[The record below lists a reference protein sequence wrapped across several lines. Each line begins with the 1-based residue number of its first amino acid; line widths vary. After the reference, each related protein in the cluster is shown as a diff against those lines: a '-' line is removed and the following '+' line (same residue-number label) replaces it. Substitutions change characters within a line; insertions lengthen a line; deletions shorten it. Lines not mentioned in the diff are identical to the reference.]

1 MASRR
6 AALSHIT
13 AATVRDKCSNL
24 ADSKSCSSGK
34 NLGCSSRQHR
44 EAVLGHNGKQTDPL
58 MPFHLQGDRWIA
70 LVAACQLCLSSG
82 HLQLEP
88 CQLLLQSSPLL
99 LPGRLCCNVVLV
111 QPCHKVPPVSQL
123 GLLGKA
129 LLLQVP
135 A

>member
-1 MASRR
+1 M
-6 AALSHIT
+6 LGI
-13 AATVRDKCSNL
+13 L
-24 ADSKSCSSGK
+24 GYSGK
-34 NLGCSSRQHR
+34 RI
-44 EAVLGHNGKQTDPL
+44 EAL
-58 MPFHLQGDRWIA
+58 MPFHLQGDQWSS

-99 LPGRLCCNVVLV
+99 LPGCLCHTVIVV
-111 QPCHKVPPVSQL
+111 QPCHVVPPVGQV

-135 A
+135 AWGKPALTCGGPGPILETYACSLMCTQCAVWQLN